1 MSQLQSQLDIISQIL
16 STVKTSFNLLES
28 RVESLEHYSNQQS
41 ILVDTL
47 GNIMEELKKQ
57 EH

>member
-1 MSQLQSQLDIISQIL
+1 MPPSHNLIGIINQIYCMVRNLHQLEL
-16 STVKTSFNLLES
+16 

-47 GNIMEELKKQ
+47 GSIMEELKKQ
-57 EH
+57 EP

>member
-1 MSQLQSQLDIISQIL
+1 MSASPNLLNITNRICYMEGTISQL
-16 STVKTSFNLLES
+16 VS
-28 RVESLEHYSNQQS
+28 RVESLEHLANQQS

-47 GNIMEELKKQ
+47 GSIMEELKKQ

>member
-1 MSQLQSQLDIISQIL
+1 MTEGLSGIISQICYMAERINRL
-16 STVKTSFNLLES
+16 DVQ
-28 RVESLEHYSNQQS
+28 VESLEHLANQQS

-47 GNIMEELKKQ
+47 GDIMEALKKQ